1 MPRPKG
7 IKKGLT
13 DQEKKQILELRNQG
27 ISKDNIG
34 TRLHIAVYK
43 ITEYLNEVGDTTDL
57 RGTNIESVD
66 IDKDDFSEDVLS
78 GMRLKALCD
87 KYNISENTCIQL
99 KGHAIKER
107 DAKSIT
113 DHDLTVKERD
123 DDNWLVVE
131 IKRALGPE
139 KSHLVTFNIHKEIT
153 IGGERTLW
161 QADPDSGFL
170 TFDKKEMNPSE
181 KHIFDIVVP
190 EIKLIIVPV
199 STQEEMVI
207 WWEEHISKKVDPI
220 FDEVDYGGRYNH
232 SFFHRLV
239 VVAGYD
245 IVFYNDTKILA
256 NRISADMTFN
266 RISHAINTG
275 IDEEPY
281 ISCVDCEFKD
291 ECPHTYCK
299 ARGEAPKPPL
309 DFERLRQPRHMRRS
323 NEGSDQSTQ
332 WSHDVDEAFTRINQE
347 EYKYWDE
354 RGRIGKPVDH
364 GKAPLTDNEL
374 KDATGLSKDAD
385 VAMNAEL
392 RAKQLSNTHSVD
404 PGKEF
409 PSMGEV
415 EKLIKSRS

>member
-34 TRLHIAVYK
+34 TQLHIAVYK

-139 KSHLVTFNIHKEIT
+139 KAHLVTFNIHKEIT

-239 VVAGYD
+239 VVA
-245 IVFYNDTKILA
+245 VLQTILDL
-256 NRISADMTFN
+256 SDVP
-266 RISHAINTG
+266 SQKQAILM
-275 IDEEPY
+275 
-281 ISCVDCEFKD
+281 F
-291 ECPHTYCK
+291 
-299 ARGEAPKPPL
+299 
-309 DFERLRQPRHMRRS
+309 
-323 NEGSDQSTQ
+323 
-332 WSHDVDEAFTRINQE
+332 
-347 EYKYWDE
+347 
-354 RGRIGKPVDH
+354 
-364 GKAPLTDNEL
+364 
-374 KDATGLSKDAD
+374 
-385 VAMNAEL
+385 
-392 RAKQLSNTHSVD
+392 QL
-404 PGKEF
+404 F
-409 PSMGEV
+409 
-415 EKLIKSRS
+415 R